1 MIKFQSKFSHIYLEK
16 QVEKLPLTK
25 LIISKFSR
33 ANIIKIDHYK
43 DIFNRVRQDFQVQKQ
58 AMNLILAR
66 KTEPLLYPASD
77 MVQDYKNPNSFYNT
91 PILNCLYNCEYCFL
105 QGMYPS
111 GNLVVFTNELD
122 FYNSI
127 DKKLSKLEDPNKP
140 MIVSIS
146 YNTDLLAME
155 NIFPMVSRWVKFAR
169 ARNNLIIEIRTKSSF
184 FNSIKDMKPSKNI
197 ILSWTLS
204 PEKICKEYE
213 IGAPPLSKRLD
224 ALSDA
229 LNKGWRVRLCFDP
242 ILLIKNWET
251 IYDQFIDDVFSQI
264 KTDKLRDVTIGVFR
278 MNKDYFNRIRK
289 RGSKS
294 ALYYKSYVIE
304 GGTVTLE
311 KNDRQEAL
319 NKIERKIG
327 HYLPKDKILMWS

>member
-1 MIKFQSKFSHIYLEK
+1 MIKFQSKFSHIYIEK
-16 QVEKLPLTK
+16 QVKNLSLSK
-25 LIISKFSR
+25 LIISKFDRSK
-33 ANIIKIDHYK
+33 IIMIDHYK
-43 DIFNRVRQDFQVQKQ
+43 DIFNRVRQDFQIQKQ

-91 PILNCLYNCEYCFL
+91 PILNCMYNCEYCFL

-127 DKKLSKLEDPNKP
+127 DQKLLRLDDPNRP

-155 NIFPMVSRWVKFAR
+155 NLFPMVSRWIKFAKTR
-169 ARNNLIIEIRTKSSF
+169 KNLIIEIRTKSAF
-184 FNSIKDMKPSKNI
+184 FHSIKDMEPSKNI

-204 PEKICKEYE
+204 PDEVCKKYE
-213 IGAPPLSKRLD
+213 IGAPPLQKRVN
-224 ALSDA
+224 AVSDA
-229 LNKGWRVRLCFDP
+229 LNTGWKVRLCFDP
-242 ILLIKNWET
+242 ILLIKNWEI
-251 IYDQFIDDVFSQI
+251 IYNQFIDDVLSQI
-264 KTDKLRDVTIGVFR
+264 KTEKLRDITIGVFR

-289 RGSKS
+289 RESKS
-294 ALYYKSYVIE
+294 VLYYSDYVIE
-304 GGTVTLE
+304 RGTVTVQKSE
-311 KNDRQEAL
+311 RKEAL
-319 NKIERKIG
+319 LKIENKIS
-327 HYLPKDKILMWS
+327 HYVSKNKILTWI